1 MHSLRGNAR
10 RARGFTLI
18 ELMVVMAII
27 GILAGISFGGIR
39 NMMIDSR
46 VTQAKP
52 YLERIATAL
61 RTRFNRSGTYTDAA
75 GNDYVDEDDIQS
87 DLGVDL
93 ADAVD
98 FCFVVETDS
107 GNFVLANG
115 NVASYPD
122 ADFEVWA
129 ILRHS
134 GHNAN
139 ATHGT
144 TGFGCVLDDDKGE
157 SSGWVDDGG
166 AAEFAGA
173 GNRVVLRYPAPADS
187 LFNGYLWTAGIS
199 TTEALT
205 D

>member
-1 MHSLRGNAR
+1 MHSSLNR
-10 RARGFTLI
+10 RRRERGFTLI

-39 NMMIDSR
+39 NMMIESR

-61 RTRFNRSGTYTDAA
+61 RARFNRSGTYTDAG

-98 FCFVVETDS
+98 FCFVVETDAGS
-107 GNFVLANG
+107 FVMANG
-115 NVASYPD
+115 SADYPD

-134 GHNAN
+134 AHTAN

-144 TGFGCVLDDDKGE
+144 TGFNCVLDDDKGD
-157 SSGWVDDGG
+157 SSGWVDDDG
-166 AAEFAGA
+166 AAAFAGA
-173 GNRVVLRYPAPADS
+173 GNRAVLRYPAPGDS

-199 TTEALT
+199 TTEPLT
-205 D
+205 E